1 MFFLADT
8 GGAVL
13 PYAGSCLAVDGF
25 SFLGGNDVRRSGKPK
40 YGRFFSAGIGY
51 GDSFLA
57 VSGFSFLGG
66 NDVSRSV
73 KPKCGGILLAVIQ
86 CSGYFLAVGIFFY
99 FSAVATLAEAV
110 TKVWRCFFDG
120 NALRR

>member
-1 MFFLADT
+1 MVFLADT

-25 SFLGGNDVRRSGKPK
+25 SFLGGNDVCRSGKPK

-73 KPKCGGILLAVIQ
+73 KPK
-86 CSGYFLAVGIFFY
+86 
-99 FSAVATLAEAV
+99 
-110 TKVWRCFFDG
+110 
-120 NALRR
+120 